1 MIKILNNFFTKE
13 QAKGFYSHYINK
25 EFRYGEAD
33 NFGQPPTGLVHD
45 IYHNDECIKTIEP
58 KIFKEV
64 IETGYVL
71 QRAYLN
77 LFLPNEKPYYHT
89 DPNNITVMLY
99 LTEGDDGETLFQQ
112 EDNTLL
118 GVLPALGRIVI
129 FDGSIKH
136 KATTH
141 RNKARLNLVLK
152 YDYIS

>member
-1 MIKILNNFFTKE
+1 MIKILDNFFTKE
-13 QAKGFYSHYINK
+13 QTKTFYSHYIKK
-25 EFRYGEAD
+25 EFSYGEAD
-33 NFGQPPTGLVHD
+33 NPGGPPTGLVHNV
-45 IYHNDECIKTIEP
+45 YHNDEYIKIIEP
-58 KIFKEV
+58 KVYKQV

-77 LFLPNEKPYYHT
+77 LFLPNEKPYYHR

-99 LTEGDDGETLFQQ
+99 LTESDDGETLFQQ
-112 EDNTLL
+112 ENNTLL

-129 FDGSIKH
+129 FDGNIVH